1 MARHDGKYTNSFT
14 ILKKVHNDKNNLLFC
29 NVGTSKQFNSSHKY
43 NYNFVHILST
53 QIFVPFL
60 DGFYPSRDVGSTP
73 ELHILNVVSQEP
85 SIVVK

>member
-1 MARHDGKYTNSFT
+1 MKELQNNST
-14 ILKKVHNDKNNLLFC
+14 AL
-29 NVGTSKQFNSSHKY
+29 HKY

-60 DGFYPSRDVGSTP
+60 DSFYPSRDVGSIP
-73 ELHILNVVSQEP
+73 ELHILNVFSQEP